1 MRWRVDGVVIGK
13 FVSYRKSCDMY
24 RRDNIIK
31 HLGYNGVLLPMSEVA
46 RRYPAYRELTMLGA
60 DECYFMAGHP
70 AVLFSKTTS
79 FDKEY
84 GKKLVE
90 ILHAA
95 WNYRKVLLLIAYS
108 DLEVRVYNCYAKPCC
123 VSTEENYNKELCD
136 AHIQSASLND
146 GNLDDFSLYF
156 SREAV
161 DTGAL
166 WEVKKGINIDISK
179 RVDAYLVDCLDRTK
193 DALLKSGLEEKYIHA
208 LLIRSLFVLFLEDK
222 GATKDAGVY
231 NDINH
236 SCTSFF
242 DILKD
247 KSATYKLFEVLN
259 NRFDGD
265 VTRILPGEKEKVTD
279 CQLEL
284 VRKCFLDG
292 DLSDN
297 PKLYKDWRLFRFD
310 IIRIELLSEI
320 YEHFLGASKAS
331 KGQYYTPSNLV
342 DLILSEKISDDTLK
356 WDLKVL
362 DPACGSGI
370 FLVESYK
377 RLIRIWKLAN
387 RKETIDFAS
396 LKTILCN
403 NIYGID
409 IDATALSVASFGLY
423 LTLINELNPR
433 TLWTQSSCK
442 LPCLIHKDGNAESV
456 EGNLWC
462 RDAIATDFTSILPA
476 MDLVVGNPPYGT
488 QKQQKSISA
497 YCKRFGFAGEMS
509 LPFIHKA
516 VALCP
521 NGEIALVVNMKILTN
536 ANGTYGCFRKWL
548 LQEACVEKIYNLS
561 IFRNAPK
568 EFGGS
573 LFSSAKTPV
582 AVLYYKAARSES
594 MSKDI
599 IYWAPRTYVKSNM
612 LYDIVLDSCDLK
624 YLPRELCERNDT
636 CVWKIGAWGNAMAYR
651 IVEKM
656 RARPSLKKTFDKNTW
671 IYGRGC
677 NADSKNPQIS
687 PEYLLDLKRIE
698 RYRVPSDAVVRNDKN
713 KIFRKNKHGVFDAPY
728 VVMKECPDK
737 DGVIAGLFYGNAIT
751 TTSAFVFNG
760 MTEADKKV
768 LAAYLNSTVVNAFLF
783 LTSSTW
789 GIERERLLIDE
800 EVMQT
805 PSPFETI
812 TSVQKR
818 RIISLFDQI
827 CKKRSELMYADTV
840 DEERDI
846 DELFYSILGLTD
858 FEKEIMEDIY
868 ENSLRLFALKAGA
881 DAMRATTESG
891 LCAYARRL
899 CHSINGYYCNSK
911 TRVSPEVLMPSVTTP
926 LCMTIVRFGA
936 EETMLKILD
945 GKRDRD
951 GLRKMYGVLTNKA
964 HAGIAIQRVLRR
976 YQNNRIIVIKP
987 NQRRY
992 WTEMQAVEDGG
1003 AIFAEILSM
1012 KGTTNE

>member
-1 MRWRVDGVVIGK
+1 MD
-13 FVSYRKSCDMY
+13 

-31 HLGYNGVLLPMSEVA
+31 YLGYNGVLLSMSEVA
-46 RRYPAYRELTMLGA
+46 RRYPAYQELTTLGA
-60 DECYFMAGHP
+60 DECYFMVGHP
-70 AVLFSKTTS
+70 AVLFSKTTD
-79 FDKEY
+79 FDNEY
-84 GKKLVE
+84 NKKLVN

-108 DLEVRVYNCYAKPCC
+108 DFEVRVYNCYAKPSC
-123 VSTEENYNKELCD
+123 VSTDEIYEKKLSGAY
-136 AHIQSASLND
+136 IQKASLED
-146 GNLDDFSLYF
+146 GNLDDFAAYF

-166 WEVKKGINIDISK
+166 WEATEVIKIDISK

-193 DALLKSGLEEKYIHA
+193 DALLKTGLDEKYIHA

-231 NDINH
+231 NAINP
-236 SCTSFF
+236 SYASFF

-247 KSATYKLFEVLN
+247 KSATYRLFTILN
-259 NRFDGD
+259 DRFDGD
-265 VTRILPGEKEKVTD
+265 VTRILPGEKEKVTNR
-279 CQLEL
+279 QLEL

-292 DLSDN
+292 DLSDD
-297 PKLYKDWRLFRFD
+297 PKLYNDWRLFRFD

-320 YEHFLGASKAS
+320 YEHFLGASKTS
-331 KGQYYTPSNLV
+331 KGQYYTPLNLV
-342 DLILSEKISDDTLK
+342 DLILSEKIPNDTRQWNLK
-356 WDLKVL
+356 IL
-362 DPACGSGI
+362 DPACGSGV

-387 RKETIDFAS
+387 RKETIDFES
-396 LKTILCN
+396 LKAILCN

-423 LTLINELNPR
+423 LTLINELDPR
-433 TLWTQSSCK
+433 TLWAKSWCK
-442 LPCLIHKDGNAESV
+442 LPCLIHKDDNTEGV

-462 RDAIATDFTSILPA
+462 KDAIVTNFNSILPE

-488 QKQQKSISA
+488 KQQQKSITA
-497 YCKRFGFAGEMS
+497 YCKRFGFAYEMS

-516 VALCP
+516 TALCP

-536 ANGTYGCFRKWL
+536 ANGTYGHFREWL
-548 LQEACVEKIYNLS
+548 LREAYVEKIYNLS

-582 AVLYYKAARSES
+582 AVLFYRADRQKSV
-594 MSKDI
+594 SKDI
-599 IYWAPRTYVKSNM
+599 TYWAPKTYVKSNM

-636 CVWKIGAWGNAMAYR
+636 SVWKIGAWGNAMAYR
-651 IVEKM
+651 VMEKM
-656 RARPSLKKTFDKNTW
+656 RAIPTLKKTFDKNTW

-677 NADSKNPQIS
+677 NADSQNPQFT
-687 PEYLLDLKRIE
+687 PEYLLDLKRIG
-698 RYRVPSDAVVRNDKN
+698 RYRVPEDAIVCNDKN
-713 KIFRKNKHGVFDAPY
+713 KVFRENKYGIFDAPY
-728 VVMKECPDK
+728 VVMKECPDR

-760 MTEADKKV
+760 MTEANKKV
-768 LAAYLNSTVVNAFLF
+768 LTAYLNSKVVNAFLF

-805 PSPFETI
+805 PSPFVTI
-812 TSVQKR
+812 TGAQKR
-818 RIISLFDQI
+818 RIISLYDQI
-827 CKKRSELMYADTV
+827 CKKRSELMHTDTTN
-840 DEERDI
+840 EERCI
-846 DELFYSILGLTD
+846 DELFYSILGLSD
-858 FEKEIMEDIY
+858 FEMEVMEDVY
-868 ENSLRLFALKAGA
+868 ENSLRLFALKTSA
-881 DAMRATTESG
+881 DAIRATTESG
-891 LCAYARRL
+891 LCSYAKRL
-899 CHSINGYYCNSK
+899 CQSLNGYYCNSK
-911 TRVSPEVLMPSVTTP
+911 TRVSPEVLMPSVTMP
-926 LCMTIVRFGA
+926 LCMIIVRFG
-936 EETMLKILD
+936 TKDTGLKILN

-951 GLRKMYGVLTNKA
+951 GLRKIYSVLTNKT
-964 HAGIAIQRVLRR
+964 HAGVTIQRVLRR
-976 YQNNRIIVIKP
+976 FQDNSIIVIKP

-992 WTEMQAVEDGG
+992 WTEMQAMEDGG
-1003 AIFAEILSM
+1003 SIFAEILAM
-1012 KGTTNE
+1012 KGATNE

>member
-1 MRWRVDGVVIGK
+1 
-13 FVSYRKSCDMY
+13 
-24 RRDNIIK
+24 
-31 HLGYNGVLLPMSEVA
+31 
-46 RRYPAYRELTMLGA
+46 MLGA
-60 DECYFMAGHP
+60 DACYFMAGHP
-70 AVLFSKTTS
+70 AALFSKTTN
-79 FDKEY
+79 FDNEY
-84 GKKLVE
+84 KKKIVE

-108 DLEVRVYNCYAKPCC
+108 DFEVRVYNCYAKPACF
-123 VSTEENYNKELCD
+123 STDENYNKELD
-136 AHIQSASLND
+136 EAHIQSASFDD
-146 GNLDDFSLYF
+146 GNLDDFAAYF
-156 SREAV
+156 SREAI

-166 WEVKKGINIDISK
+166 WKAKENIKIDISK

-193 DALLKSGLEEKYIHA
+193 EALAKEGLEEKYIHA

-222 GATKDAGVY
+222 GATKEAGVY
-231 NDINH
+231 NAINPGY
-236 SCTSFF
+236 SSFF

-247 KSATYKLFEVLN
+247 KSATYRLFTILN
-259 NRFDGD
+259 DRFDGD
-265 VTRILPGEKEKVTD
+265 VTRILPGEEAEVTD
-279 CQLEL
+279 RQLEL
-284 VRKCFLDG
+284 VRRCFLDG

-297 PKLYKDWRLFRFD
+297 PKLYNDWRLFRFD

-320 YEHFLGASKAS
+320 YEHFLGASKTS
-331 KGQYYTPSNLV
+331 KGQYYTPLNLV
-342 DLILSEKISDDTLK
+342 DLILSEKIPDDALK
-356 WDLKVL
+356 WNLKIL
-362 DPACGSGI
+362 DPACGSGV

-377 RLIRIWKLAN
+377 RLIRIWKRAN

-409 IDATALSVASFGLY
+409 IDVTALSVASFGLY

-433 TLWTQSSCK
+433 TLWTRSSCK
-442 LPCLIHKDGNAESV
+442 LPCLIHKDDHSEGV

-462 RDAIATDFTSILPA
+462 RDTIATDFTSILPE

-488 QKQQKSISA
+488 QQQQKSISA
-497 YCKRFGFAGEMS
+497 YCKRFGFADEMS

-536 ANGTYGCFRKWL
+536 ASGTYGCFREWL
-548 LQEACVEKIYNLS
+548 LQKAYIEKIYNLS

-573 LFSSAKTPV
+573 LFSSARTPV
-582 AVLYYKAARSES
+582 AVLYYRATRLES
-594 MSKDI
+594 QSKDI
-599 IYWAPRTYVKSNM
+599 IYWAPRSYVKSNM

-636 CVWKIGAWGNAMAYR
+636 SVWKIGAWGNAMAYR
-651 IVEKM
+651 VVEKM
-656 RARPSLKKTFDKNTW
+656 RAMPSLKKTFDKNNW

-677 NADSKNPQIS
+677 NADSKNPQFT
-687 PEYLLDLKRIE
+687 PEYLLDLKRVE
-698 RYRVPSDAVVRNDKN
+698 RYHVPEDAVVYNDKDKFFREN
-713 KIFRKNKHGVFDAPY
+713 KYGIFDAPY

-768 LAAYLNSTVVNAFLF
+768 LTAYLNSKVVNAFLF

-789 GIERERLLIDE
+789 GVERERLLIDE
-800 EVMQT
+800 EVMQA

-812 TSVQKR
+812 TGVQKC
-818 RIISLFDQI
+818 RIISLYDQI
-827 CKKRSELMYADTV
+827 CKKRSELMCTDTTK
-840 DEERDI
+840 EERLI
-846 DELFYSILGLTD
+846 DELFYSILGLSD
-858 FEKEIMEDIY
+858 FEIEVIEDVY
-868 ENSLRLFALKAGA
+868 ENSLRLFALKVSA
-881 DAMRATTESG
+881 DAMRTTTEKG

-899 CHSINGYYCNSK
+899 CQSLNDYYCNSK
-911 TRVSPEVLMPSVTTP
+911 TRVSPEVLTPNVTMP
-926 LCMTIVRFGA
+926 LCMMIVRFGT
-936 EETMLKILD
+936 EDIRLKILN
-945 GKRDRD
+945 GKRDHD
-951 GLRKMYGVLTNKA
+951 GLRKMYGVLANKT
-964 HAGIAIQRVLRR
+964 HAGITIQRVLRR
-976 YQNNRIIVIKP
+976 YGNNSIIVIKP

-1003 AIFAEILSM
+1003 SIFAEILAM
-1012 KGTTNE
+1012 KGAANE